1 MMHKLMHDSCSIET
15 WPDVEAAVPLDHP
28 DQARA
33 AAAVGAAAAV
43 VAHPPLGLPAL
54 ADLLL
59 QLAAQANHQR
69 AAQAAVQVQVQVG
82 PDHPILPEKSKLK
95 LTTTTTTED
104 MRAATMCMML
114 TTAVA
119 VVVTI
124 HSLWV
129 LWDGLFAADACA
141 VLSVLF
147 FALGNGK
154 DALHAATEADKSM
167 DSETS

>member
-59 QLAAQANHQR
+59 QLAAQANHQQ
-69 AAQAAVQVQVQVG
+69 AAPAQAAVQEEVQVG
-82 PDHPILPEKSKLK
+82 PDHPILPEKSKLR
-95 LTTTTTTED
+95 LTTTATTED

-114 TTAVA
+114 TTAV
-119 VVVTI
+119 VVVEALE
-124 HSLWV
+124 SL
-129 LWDGLFAADACA
+129 
-141 VLSVLF
+141 
-147 FALGNGK
+147 
-154 DALHAATEADKSM
+154 
-167 DSETS
+167 

>member
-1 MMHKLMHDSCSIET
+1 MPGSCSIET
-15 WPDVEAAVPLDHP
+15 WPEEEAAVPRHHP
-28 DQARA
+28 DQAQ
-33 AAAVGAAAAV
+33 AAAAV
-43 VAHPPLGLPAL
+43 VAAAVVAAGAHHPLGLLPAL

-59 QLAAQANHQR
+59 QLAAQANHQQ

-82 PDHPILPEKSKLK
+82 PDHPIRPEKSKLR
-95 LTTTTTTED
+95 LTTTATTED

-119 VVVTI
+119 VVVAVD
-124 HSLWV
+124 SLWV

-167 DSETS
+167 DSEKS

>member
-1 MMHKLMHDSCSIET
+1 MMRKLMHDSCSIET

-59 QLAAQANHQR
+59 QLAAQANHQQ
-69 AAQAAVQVQVQVG
+69 AAPAQAAVQEEVQVG
-82 PDHPILPEKSKLK
+82 PDHPILPEKSKLR
-95 LTTTTTTED
+95 LTTTATTED

-114 TTAVA
+114 TPA
-119 VVVTI
+119 VVVVEALE
-124 HSLWV
+124 SL
-129 LWDGLFAADACA
+129 
-141 VLSVLF
+141 
-147 FALGNGK
+147 
-154 DALHAATEADKSM
+154 
-167 DSETS
+167 

>member
-33 AAAVGAAAAV
+33 AAAVGAAAAAAAV

-59 QLAAQANHQR
+59 QLAAQANHQQ
-69 AAQAAVQVQVQVG
+69 AAQAAVQEEVQVG
-82 PDHPILPEKSKLK
+82 PDHPILPEKPKLR
-95 LTTTTTTED
+95 LTTTATTED

-114 TTAVA
+114 TTAV
-119 VVVTI
+119 VVVEALE
-124 HSLWV
+124 SL
-129 LWDGLFAADACA
+129 
-141 VLSVLF
+141 
-147 FALGNGK
+147 
-154 DALHAATEADKSM
+154 
-167 DSETS
+167 